1 MRGAG
6 ECGPHRS
13 VRLAGSW
20 GVMQRE
26 PSVQLG
32 RPRADDALRTERDRF
47 VALAF
52 CSSDILVELDRDLS
66 IVFAAGA
73 TAALL
78 GAPPEELVGRSF
90 VELVAP
96 ADREWIGQR
105 LRSIGAGERMRDIS
119 LRLSGA
125 FGETPP
131 MTLVGYQNPDMG
143 DRYYLALQ
151 TTGLDTSVTRNPVSL
166 VLTPSGLPDGQT
178 FAETVG
184 ARLVRLGSAA
194 EMHKLTLM
202 RLDGLVELEDRLE
215 SETRDRLLSQVAGM
229 IRNSSLG
236 GDSAGQLDS
245 ESFSFVHSTSVD
257 TKSLA
262 DRIRALACSLDPD
275 GEGVSPELSMLD
287 LDPQGMDRDEAV
299 KACLYVFDR
308 YVANHGGDFSVSR
321 LSSGLS
327 GLIGNTVDRVQ
338 EFRGIV
344 RESRFNMA
352 FQPVVDLASRQT
364 KHFEVLARFS
374 EFGQPSDGPYQAITF
389 AERTGLICDF
399 DLAMC
404 DKVLKW
410 LAVEKSAGHDH
421 HVAVN
426 LSGRSIGSPVFVDAL
441 HRLLKESHSLRGNL
455 LFEITELARIQDLDA
470 VSNVVRGL
478 RKAGHKVCLDDFG
491 AGASAFHYLR
501 ALEVDVV
508 KIDGVYV
515 RDALKTGKGQSFL
528 KAMAGL
534 CNDLGIATV
543 AEMVES
549 TNALAFLR
557 ACGIAYGQGYLF
569 GRPSEDIRDFSHLRQ
584 PKGLAGPS
592 VPLDKRIVGRSQQS
606 AKTGTARSGL
616 NGA

>member
-1 MRGAG
+1 
-6 ECGPHRS
+6 
-13 VRLAGSW
+13 
-20 GVMQRE
+20 MQRE
-26 PSVQLG
+26 PAAQVG
-32 RPRADDALRTERDRF
+32 RPRVDDALRAERDRF

-52 CSSDILVELDRDLS
+52 CSSDILVELDQDLT

-78 GAPPEELVGRSF
+78 GTTPDALVARSF
-90 VELVAP
+90 VALVAP
-96 ADREWIGQR
+96 ADRDWIGER
-105 LRSIGAGERMRDIS
+105 LRSIGASERIRDIS
-119 LRLSGA
+119 VRLDGA

-143 DRYYLALQ
+143 HRYYLALQ
-151 TTGLDTSVTRNPVSL
+151 VPGLDAAASRIPASL
-166 VLTPSGLPDGQT
+166 ALTPSGLPDGQT

-202 RLDGLVELEDRLE
+202 RLDGLVQLEDRLE
-215 SETRDRLLSQVAGM
+215 KETRDRLLSQVAGM
-229 IRNSSLG
+229 IRTASLG
-236 GDSAGQLDS
+236 GDTAGQLDA
-245 ESFSFVHSTSVD
+245 ESFSFVHATSVD

-262 DRIRALACSLDPD
+262 ERVRALARALDPD
-275 GEGVSPELSMLD
+275 GEGVNPSTTVLD
-287 LDPQGMDRDEAV
+287 LEPEGLNREEAA

-308 YVANHGGDFSVSR
+308 YVGNREGELAVKSLSAG
-321 LSSGLS
+321 LSS
-327 GLIGNTVDRVQ
+327 LIGDTVDRVQ
-338 EFRGIV
+338 QFRGIV
-344 RESRFNMA
+344 RESRFSMA
-352 FQPVVDLASRQT
+352 FQPVVDLASRQIR
-364 KHFEVLARFS
+364 HFEVLARFDG
-374 EFGQPSDGPYQAITF
+374 FGQPDDGTYQVITF

-404 DKVLKW
+404 AKVLSW
-410 LAVEKSAGHDH
+410 LEVEGMAGHDH

-426 LSGRSIGSPVFVDAL
+426 LSGRSIGSPAFVDAL
-441 HRLLKESHSLRGNL
+441 HRLLGRYPVQRSNL
-455 LFEITELARIQDLDA
+455 LFEITESARIQDLDA

-478 RKAGHKVCLDDFG
+478 REAGHRVCLDDFG

-508 KIDGVYV
+508 KIDGIYV

-543 AEMVES
+543 AEMVEN

-557 ACGIAYGQGYLF
+557 ACGVAYGQGYLF
-569 GRPSEDIRDFSHLRQ
+569 GRPSENIRDFSRIKPPQ
-584 PKGLAGPS
+584 EVSGPS
-592 VPLDKRIVGRSQQS
+592 IPLDKRIVGRSQHN
-606 AKTGTARSGL
+606 AKAGAARTGR